1 MKKYF
6 TRFMAVVCCLACSLA
21 ANAQYSKVFEQYPRN
36 SYDTDA
42 ANYALTTLATELE
55 TDAETLAAKFG
66 EPTADFFYIE
76 GLDDV
81 AYNCTPNGYWLAVD
95 GTKVPWGDDAFW
107 YLTVDADLEEDRV
120 SINVGQYPDHFQ
132 GGEETAVV
140 KVVFALGEKKV
151 TFDISLKVKE
161 INIPETTNVLS
172 ELTIVERKSAEMH
185 QYARSSNYSEA
196 DTIDFKGIAEKL
208 GTNPETF
215 SVGISKIV
223 FATTLD
229 TDNPEEVKGDILT
242 NVPTYGS
249 TGWWFD
255 TSQDT
260 PLYSTF
266 VAQSSGVFSVDGF
279 ALNPETEE
287 LIFNVGQRGGALPID
302 GSDQGLGIIN
312 EVSTPIYFVYDGKAV
327 ELTVKLIIDEREKV
341 PFSEM
346 TEVGSED
353 INLSQYP
360 TSDYTAVSF
369 TVDLD
374 SIAGLL
380 EVDATEITLW
390 APLAADEITD
400 ESSAGN
406 QGFWFNKDGY
416 RASWGSGC
424 GIFVENPTSGNYS
437 RFNVGQYPEAFEG
450 GETGIATLYFVAGT
464 KYYTVH
470 VNMTILT
477 KEGPE
482 VTFESVAERAV
493 NIQVIPSSTSYPIEM
508 RYEFDP
514 AEIETLIGTRT
525 PTLYARKAPAEA
537 GSPWAE
543 EYDDRY
549 SCDPKP
555 GFWMSK
561 DGYRSTW
568 GTTDTNWG
576 FSYLTEGSADLSKE
590 GVYEFEFFQMP
601 GRSQVGDEYTAVIY
615 LVNDVTGKMVSFN
628 MNIKFVS
635 SITPQ
640 AEVVAQKSLT
650 LPVKND
656 SETSTP
662 LDVADVLE
670 KIGFTEAT
678 QIFAVPT
685 LSALTADGNMS
696 DPANAAGGVW
706 ITADGVLDPDPD
718 GNNAAIG
725 LLFSP
730 NGEKEI
736 IATVYDM
743 VGGWDAEAKIVSK
756 FGFQNDS
763 KLYIF
768 NVTFISEE
776 VYTGIREAKT
786 VSTDT
791 SIYDLSGRRVKKA
804 QQGVFIQGGK
814 KLVVK

>member
-6 TRFMAVVCCLACSLA
+6 TRFMAVVCCLVCSLT
-21 ANAQYSKVFEQYPRN
+21 ANAQYSKVFEQYPRTN
-36 SYDTDA
+36 YATDAVNWKLSEIAAALDTDA
-42 ANYALTTLATELE
+42 ATLASELANINTDLFYMEGTENL
-55 TDAETLAAKFG
+55 
-66 EPTADFFYIE
+66 
-76 GLDDV
+76 
-81 AYNCTPNGYWLAVD
+81 AYNEGANGYYLDLEAKKCD
-95 GTKVPWGDDAFW
+95 WGDENSRWFVSPRW
-107 YLTVDADLEEDRV
+107 SEEDDTFGFV
-120 SINVGQYPDHFQ
+120 CGQHSDRLK
-132 GGEETAVV
+132 GGEETGIVTLV
-140 KVVFALGEKKV
+140 LALNDKKV
-151 TFDISLKVKE
+151 TFAISLKIKSL
-161 INIPETTNVLS
+161 NIPETTNALS
-172 ELTIVERKSAEMH
+172 ELNIIQKLSAEMH
-185 QYARSSNYSEA
+185 QYARSSDYSEA
-196 DTIDFKGIAEKL
+196 DTIDFKGIAEEL

-229 TDNPEEVKGDILT
+229 ADNPEEVKGDLLT

-266 VAQSSGVFSVDGF
+266 VAKENGVFSVDGF
-279 ALNPETEE
+279 ALDPETEE
-287 LIFNVGQRGGALPID
+287 LIFNVGQKGGALPID
-302 GSDQGLGIIN
+302 GSDYDLGVIN
-312 EVSTPIYFVYDGKAV
+312 EVSTPIYFVFDGKAV

-360 TSDYTAVSF
+360 TSDYTAISF

-406 QGFWFNKDGY
+406 QGFWFNMDGY

-424 GIFVENPTSGNYS
+424 GIFVENPTSGDYS
-437 RFNVGQYPEAFEG
+437 RFNVGQYPNAYEG
-450 GETGIATLYFVAGT
+450 GETGIATLYFVAGS

-470 VNMTILT
+470 VNMSILI
-477 KEGPE
+477 KEGPIAE
-482 VTFESVAERAV
+482 FQSVATRAV
-493 NIQVIPSSTSYPIEM
+493 NIQIIPSGSYDVEM
-508 RYEFDP
+508 TYTIDANDFE
-514 AEIETLIGTRT
+514 LIGTT
-525 PTLYARKAPAEA
+525 SPTLYGRKNPSD
-537 GSPWAE
+537 GSEWTDGYTDTYTCTP
-543 EYDDRY
+543 Y
-549 SCDPKP
+549 P

-561 DGYRSTW
+561 EGYPRGWNT
-568 GTTDTNWG
+568 
-576 FSYLTEGSADLSKE
+576 SADDYSPW
-590 GVYEFEFFQMP
+590 GVTFADDLFTFYQMP
-601 GRSQVGDEYTAVIY
+601 NRNQVGDEFNAVLY
-615 LVNDVTGKMVSFN
+615 LVNVTTGKMITYNFTV
-628 MNIKFVS
+628 KFVS

-706 ITADGVLDPDPD
+706 ITSEGVLDSDPD

-725 LLFSP
+725 LLFSS

-743 VGGWDAEAKIVSK
+743 VGGWDADTKIVSK

-768 NVTFISEE
+768 NVTFISED
-776 VYTGIREAKT
+776 VYTGIRETKT
-786 VSTDT
+786 ANTDAT
-791 SIYDLSGRRVKKA
+791 LYDLSGRRVKKA

>member
-6 TRFMAVVCCLACSLA
+6 TRFMAVVCCLVCSLT
-21 ANAQYSKVFEQYPRN
+21 ANAQYSKVFEQYPR
-36 SYDTDA
+36 SGYDTDA
-42 ANYALTTLATELE
+42 ANYALTTLATELG
-55 TDAETLAAKFG
+55 TDAETLAAKF
-66 EPTADFFYIE
+66 ESPTVDFFYVE
-76 GLDDV
+76 GLDDA
-81 AYNCTPNGYWLAVD
+81 AYNCSPNGYWLAVD
-95 GTKVPWGDDAFW
+95 GTKVAWGDNAFW

-120 SINVGQYPDHFQ
+120 SINVGQYPGHFQ

-140 KVVFALGEKKV
+140 KVVFALGEKQV
-151 TFDISLKVKE
+151 TFDVSLKIKE
-161 INIPETTNVLS
+161 INIPETTNALS
-172 ELTIVERKSAEMH
+172 ELNIIQKLSAEMH
-185 QYARSSNYSEA
+185 QYARSSDYSEA

-229 TDNPEEVKGDILT
+229 ADNPEEVKGDLLT

-266 VAQSSGVFSVDGF
+266 VAKENGVFSVDGF
-279 ALNPETEE
+279 ALDPETEE
-287 LIFNVGQRGGALPID
+287 LIFNVGQKGGALPIN
-302 GSDQGLGIIN
+302 GSDYDLGVIN
-312 EVSTPIYFVYDGKAV
+312 EVSTPIYFVFDGNAV

-346 TEVGSED
+346 TEVGSETIVKEMD
-353 INLSQYP
+353 PDGSYS
-360 TSDYTAVSF
+360 TVSF
-369 TVDLD
+369 TLD
-374 SIAGLL
+374 MDAIATLL
-380 EVDATEITLW
+380 EVEQSEITLW
-390 APLAADEITD
+390 APLSETEITD
-400 ESSAGN
+400 ESSGER
-406 QGFWFNKDGY
+406 GGYWFNMDGY

-424 GIFVENPTSGNYS
+424 GICTNPDNAGDFSS
-437 RFNVGQYPEAFEG
+437 FAICQYPNAFEG
-450 GETGIATLYFVAGT
+450 GETGIATLYLVAGA

-470 VNMTILT
+470 VELNIRKPTN
-477 KEGPE
+477 PDAP
-482 VTFESVAERAV
+482 FESVANRAIR
-493 NIQVIPSSTSYPIEM
+493 IQSLNTNVYALEM
-508 RYEFDP
+508 TYTIDP
-514 AEIETLIGTRT
+514 NEVEELIGTNS
-525 PTLYARKAPAEA
+525 PKLYARKAPAE
-537 GSPWAE
+537 GEEWAE
-543 EYDDRY
+543 EYSKQY
-549 SCDPKP
+549 SCTPYP
-555 GFWMSK
+555 GFWMNPE
-561 DGYRSTW
+561 GYASTY
-568 GTTDTNWG
+568 GNNAPWG
-576 FSYLTEGSADLSKE
+576 FTVDEST
-590 GVYEFEFFQMP
+590 FEFTFYHMP
-601 GRSQVGDEYTAVIY
+601 NGNQIGDEYNAVVY
-615 LVNDVTGKMVSFN
+615 LVNESTCKMISFN
-628 MNIKFVS
+628 INLRFVENVV
-635 SITPQ
+635 PQ

-706 ITADGVLDPDPD
+706 ITADGVLDSDPD

-768 NVTFISEE
+768 NVTFISED
-776 VYTGIREAKT
+776 VYTGIRETKT
-786 VSTDT
+786 ADTDAT
-791 SIYDLSGRRVKKA
+791 LYDLSGRRVKKA